1 MRQYQGYLLDLDGT
15 VYLGEQLVPGAG
27 RAIAALRD
35 RGARVLFLS
44 NKPLARR
51 ESYAAKLTRLGVPAG
66 PEDVMNSPL
75 ASARYL
81 SRHHPG
87 ARIYVLGEQP
97 LVDELAEARLDFA
110 TSPDATDIVLVSWDR
125 QLTYDKLDWAHQA
138 LARGARFFAT
148 NPDVTCPLEDGL
160 RVPDT
165 GANIAALQAS
175 TGRQLE
181 VMIGKPSPIITEMA
195 LDHLE
200 LTADECLMVGDRLAT
215 DMAMGACAGM
225 DTALVLTGVTSPEEL
240 EGAQWRPTYVLES
253 IADLALNAELPGT
266 FRVV

>member
-1 MRQYQGYLLDLDGT
+1 MKQYRGYLVDLDGT
-15 VYLGEQLVPGAG
+15 IYLGEQLIPGADQ
-27 RAIAALRD
+27 AVKALRE
-35 RGARVLFLS
+35 RGAKVLFLS

-51 ESYAAKLTRLGVPAG
+51 AAYAAKLTRLGVPAG

-81 SRHHPG
+81 SRQHPD

-97 LVDELAEARLDFA
+97 LVDELAAAGLHFA
-110 TSPDATDIVLVSWDR
+110 ESPETTDLVLVSWDR

-138 LARGARFFAT
+138 LMLGARFFAT
-148 NPDVTCPLEDGL
+148 NPDVTCPLEDGR

-165 GANIAALQAS
+165 GANIAALEAT

-195 LDHLE
+195 LAE
-200 LTADECLMVGDRLAT
+200 LGLSATDCLLVGDRLET
-215 DMAMGACAGM
+215 DMAMGAAAGM
-225 DTALVLTGVTSPEEL
+225 DTALVLTGVTSRGDL
-240 EGAQWRPTYVLES
+240 QSAAHSATYVLES
-253 IADLALNAELPGT
+253 IAAVP
-266 FRVV
+266 